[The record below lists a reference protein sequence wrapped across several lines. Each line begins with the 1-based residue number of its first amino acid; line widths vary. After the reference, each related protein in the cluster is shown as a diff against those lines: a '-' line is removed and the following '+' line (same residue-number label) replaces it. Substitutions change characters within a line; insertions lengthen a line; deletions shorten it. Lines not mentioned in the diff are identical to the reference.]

1 MRQTEL
7 KATAWHAR
15 IGPATHS
22 QLTNPLARRASE
34 ACARDV
40 GAIAYRDTL
49 PSKRD
54 GKVKRLHPAA

>member
-1 MRQTEL
+1 MRQTEF
-7 KATAWHAR
+7 KAAAWHAG

-22 QLTNPLARRASE
+22 PLTNPLARRASE

-40 GAIAYRDTL
+40 GAIACRDTL

-54 GKVKRLHPAA
+54 GKAKRLHPAA

>member
-1 MRQTEL
+1 MQG
-7 KATAWHAR
+7 
-15 IGPATHS
+15 IGPATHL
-22 QLTNPLARRASE
+22 QPTNPLARRASE

-54 GKVKRLHPAA
+54 GKAKRLHPAA